1 MDKRD
6 RAKLH
11 RNRLTEALSTAGMSQ
26 AALGRAIGADRST
39 ISQLVSPGATRVP
52 NGHFVAEAAQALGV
66 SSDWLLGLS
75 DHPESAA
82 DVLKG
87 VMAVAHAERIE
98 VGAQITRWHEE
109 AHGYKIRH
117 VPATLPDL
125 LMTQDL
131 IDWESREM
139 LGRASEQERGF
150 AEAQRDLMRTSRSD
164 YEIAMPKHEIEAM
177 ARGEGYYRSLPV
189 DLRLAQIDWMLSVYD
204 ELYPSLRLFFF
215 DARQVFSSP
224 ITIFGPLQ
232 AVIYL
237 GRHYL
242 AFRDSERVQLMTQ
255 HFDWLVREAV
265 VGEREASG
273 YLRGLRS
280 RLGG

>member
-1 MDKRD
+1 
-6 RAKLH
+6 
-11 RNRLTEALSTAGMSQ
+11 MSQ

-39 ISQLVSPGATRVP
+39 ISQLVSPDATRVP
-52 NGHFVAEAAQALGV
+52 NGHFVAETARALGV

-75 DHPESAA
+75 DQPEPAA

-87 VMAVAHAERIE
+87 VMAVTHAERVE
-98 VGAQITRWHEE
+98 VGAQINRWHEE
-109 AHGYKIRH
+109 ARGYKIRH

-125 LMTQDL
+125 LMTGPL
-131 IDWESREM
+131 LDWESREQF
-139 LGRASEQERGF
+139 GRSQQQEREF
-150 AEAQRDLMRTSRSD
+150 AQERRELMRTSRSD

-177 ARGEGYYRSLPV
+177 ARGEGYYRSLPAK
-189 DLRLAQIDWMLSVYD
+189 LRLEQIDWMLTVFD

-224 ITIFGPLQ
+224 VTIFGPLQ

-237 GRHYL
+237 GRNYL
-242 AFRDSERVQLMTQ
+242 AFRDSERVQLMTR

-265 VGEREASG
+265 VAEREVPS

-280 RLGG
+280 QLG

>member
-1 MDKRD
+1 MY
-6 RAKLH
+6 
-11 RNRLTEALSTAGMSQ
+11 RLLGQ
-26 AALGRAIGADRST
+26 AALDSSLSRRIHLMTLLCLKGLTGMSLFTKAGRNI
-39 ISQLVSPGATRVP
+39 
-52 NGHFVAEAAQALGV
+52 FVVNNEYVNREIMFGNRD
-66 SSDWLLGLS
+66 SGL
-75 DHPESAA
+75 PETDD

-87 VMAVAHAERIE
+87 MMAVTHAERIE

-109 AHGYKIRH
+109 ARGYKIRH

-139 LGRASEQERGF
+139 LGRATEQERSI

-189 DLRLAQIDWMLSVYD
+189 ELRLAQIDWMLTVFD

-255 HFDWLVREAV
+255 HFDWLVRESV
-265 VGEREASG
+265 VAEREVPD

-280 RLGG
+280 RLG

>member
-1 MDKRD
+1 MDKRE
-6 RAKLH
+6 RAVLH
-11 RNRLTEALSTAGMSQ
+11 RNRLTEALNSAGMSQ

-39 ISQLVSPGATRVP
+39 ISQLVSADTTRVP
-52 NGHFVAEAAQALGV
+52 NGHFVAETAQALGV

-75 DHPESAA
+75 DQAEPAA

-87 VMAVAHAERIE
+87 MMAVMHAERIE

-109 AHGYKIRH
+109 ARGYKIRH

-139 LGRASEQERGF
+139 LGRATEQERGF

-189 DLRLAQIDWMLSVYD
+189 SLRLAQIDWMLAVFD

-255 HFDWLVREAV
+255 HFDWLVRESV
-265 VGEREASG
+265 VAEREVPD

-280 RLGG
+280 RLG